1 MLCRWRLPCWH
12 FTICPDKRYSLKR
25 YREMKGR
32 KENGHNNARR
42 FEGGVLQMKYVEILH
57 QTAMCMLFVCC
68 GCAPF
73 ETVTDEQFA
82 SQMVEFKQETLD
94 YTYYVGSSDADDY
107 FIHRGRWNDRKYKLK
122 RNVLLFDFE
131 RIDLT
136 HEERK
141 WIRIGLSRR
150 ANCYVVK
157 KWEMIGFDDIWLLCD
172 GVAPLNK
179 SH

>member
-1 MLCRWRLPCWH
+1 ML
-12 FTICPDKRYSLKR
+12 F
-25 YREMKGR
+25 EGR

-94 YTYYVGSSDADDY
+94 YTYQALPGL
-107 FIHRGRWNDRKYKLK
+107 RKQWGQTL
-122 RNVLLFDFE
+122 
-131 RIDLT
+131 
-136 HEERK
+136 
-141 WIRIGLSRR
+141 
-150 ANCYVVK
+150 
-157 KWEMIGFDDIWLLCD
+157 GFYY
-172 GVAPLNK
+172 G
-179 SH
+179 

>member
-1 MLCRWRLPCWH
+1 
-12 FTICPDKRYSLKR
+12 
-25 YREMKGR
+25 
-32 KENGHNNARR
+32 
-42 FEGGVLQMKYVEILH
+42 MKYVEILH
-57 QTAMCMLFVCC
+57 QIAICLLFVCC

-73 ETVTDEQFA
+73 ETVTDEQFVR
-82 SQMVEFKQETLD
+82 QMVEFNQETLD

-150 ANCYVVK
+150 GKCYLVK
-157 KWEMIGFDDIWLLCD
+157 RWEALGFDDVWLLRD

-179 SH
+179 AH